1 VRQKR
6 AYVIAATIAIILVMT
21 MCSCTTR
28 MIDFTVLS
36 SKNTE
41 MTVPDAAKG
50 ERVKGMDSVPVIFI
64 PIGMPSIKEAVDRA
78 IEKAGPGYD
87 ALIDGVVY
95 YKNVSFIFGTVQ
107 YTVEGTPIKSQQIN
121 VSQGA
126 GSAENLASS
135 KPLLYHSKT
144 GKSNDEAVQQLG
156 IKHADL

>member
-6 AYVIAATIAIILVMT
+6 AFVIAATIAIILVMT
-21 MCSCTTR
+21 LCGCTTR

-41 MTVPDAAKG
+41 MRVPDAAKG
-50 ERVKGMDSVPVIFI
+50 ERVRGMDSVPVIFV

-87 ALIDGVVY
+87 ALIDGVLY
-95 YKNVSFIFGTVQ
+95 YKNLSFIFGTVQ

-121 VSQGA
+121 VSQEA
-126 GSAENLASS
+126 GSADILASS
-135 KPLLYHSKT
+135 KPILYHSKT
-144 GKSNDEAVQQLG
+144 GKSNDEAIKQLCVV
-156 IKHADL
+156 HADL